1 MLGSKDFGEGTMR
14 TATDN
19 ARKFFFRLFPDRL
32 DFRGDTMNIS
42 YRTLHDI
49 GLIRGGYAPRPDMH
63 WVN

>member
-1 MLGSKDFGEGTMR
+1 MR

-49 GLIRGGYAPRPDMH
+49 GLIRGGYASRPDNY
-63 WVN
+63 WFN